1 MSDKREKVA
10 ADFRKEICH
19 AFEPGAKVMS
29 ADRELRYCLEL
40 QRERLE
46 KRNLKY
52 TEEMIHRG
60 PFPNGLNR
68 VRSWKDG
75 HYDTSWTVD
84 FITHNRTIQR
94 DGMKKYR
101 MSVPQSIYE
110 TVVDVRDGEDVS
122 GDSYCCP
129 NCGSISTIAELQEG
143 CAHCGTHFEMSELY
157 PKVKN
162 YYFVFDMSGKAEKI
176 WKTVLEYAL
185 WLLPVNLIMCIAVYA
200 KNYGGFA
207 ALATPKGL
215 FTVLMTTV
223 IMMPVMGYIGWIFD
237 CFRRAFAVMPSLF
250 EVIGSRTK
258 FEYNMA
264 VISPEF
270 TLEYFAAKMMS
281 LFKIFAYSE
290 KRTELPFYRGSGS
303 GEEFDNIVDAESK
316 GYIACKS
323 VRRAGN
329 MVNVTA
335 DLYFEVS
342 RDLGNKIKTK
352 DEVYRIKAGRRTDIP
367 YTNNFSITNI
377 QCSSC
382 GGSFDAFMS
391 KTCPYCGSEYDQEK
405 NDWVIYEMRNVGTL
419 IRLRRFLT
427 GFIIV
432 AVLVLSC
439 LVTLSEAGVLDNIS
453 LF

>member
-1 MSDKREKVA
+1 MTDNREKVA
-10 ADFRKEICH
+10 ADFRMEISH
-19 AFEPGAKVMS
+19 AFEPGARVMS

-40 QRERLE
+40 QRNRLE
-46 KRNLKY
+46 KRNLRY

-94 DGMKKYR
+94 DGMKTYR
-101 MSVPQSIYE
+101 KSVPQSIYE
-110 TVVDVRDGEDVS
+110 TVVGVRDGEDVS
-122 GDSYCCP
+122 GDIYSCP
-129 NCGSISTIAELQEG
+129 NCGSVSTIAELQDG

-162 YYFVFDMSGKAEKI
+162 YYFVFDMSGKAEKMF
-176 WKTVLEYAL
+176 KTVLEYGL
-185 WLLPVNLIMCIAVYA
+185 YLLPVNLIMCLAMFA
-200 KNYGGFA
+200 KNYGGLR
-207 ALATPKGL
+207 ALASPRYL
-215 FTVLMTTV
+215 FAMLVTMV
-223 IMMPVMGYIGWIFD
+223 IMIPVIGYFGWFLD

-250 EVIGSRTK
+250 EVIGSRAR
-258 FEYNMA
+258 FESHMS

-281 LFKIFAYSE
+281 LFKIFVFSD
-290 KRTELPFYRGSGS
+290 KRTELPFYRGFGN
-303 GEEFDNIVDAESK
+303 GEEFDNIVDVASK

-323 VRRAGN
+323 VRTTGN

-335 DLYFEVS
+335 DLYFEIS
-342 RDLGNKIKTK
+342 RDLGNKIKTR

-367 YTNNFSITNI
+367 YGNNFSITNI

-382 GGSFDAFMS
+382 GGSFDAFKS
-391 KTCPYCGSEYDQEK
+391 KTCPYCGAEYDQEK

-419 IRLRRFLT
+419 IRLRRLLT
-427 GFIIV
+427 GLIIV
-432 AVLVLSC
+432 AVLVSSC
-439 LVTLSEAGVLDNIS
+439 LVTLNEAGVFDKIS